1 LFLLANILSATFL
14 IKAKDRLRIKMDSD
28 KSVQVLTLL
37 KEMSVLKEL
46 DSEYEAGSKTQVER
60 DAHRQRQ
67 ERHRGIS
74 EAIKALAEEKKNDE
88 QQSELSDQRQD

>member
-1 LFLLANILSATFL
+1 LFLLANILSATFF

-67 ERHRGIS
+67 QRHQGIA
-74 EAIKALAEEKKNDE
+74 EEIKALAEEKKNDE
-88 QQSELSDQRQD
+88 QKSD

>member
-1 LFLLANILSATFL
+1 
-14 IKAKDRLRIKMDSD
+14 MDSD

-67 ERHRGIS
+67 QRHQEIA
-74 EAIKALAEEKKNDE
+74 EEIKALAEEKKNDD
-88 QQSELSDQRQD
+88 QKSD

>member
-1 LFLLANILSATFL
+1 LFLLGNILSATFL
-14 IKAKDRLRIKMDSD
+14 IKAKDRLRINMDSD

-46 DSEYEAGSKTQVER
+46 DSEYDAESKTKVER

-67 ERHRGIS
+67 QRHRGIA
-74 EAIKALAEEKKNDE
+74 EEIKALAEEKKNDN
-88 QQSELSDQRQD
+88 QKSD